1 MHIRLV
7 AAPWS
12 CPPALRSE
20 PPAPAHK
27 EGDEIELYAADKIKW
42 QEGRLL
48 AQGGHD
54 SRAGGKTQPGK
65 DRSSSG
71 SSSRW
76 LPGAT
81 THAPQ
86 DRASDGH
93 LRTFNIGMGDKFDEK
108 ATKVMAAGAY
118 GHWRPA

>member
-7 AAPWS
+7 AAALVLS
-12 CPPALRSE
+12 AALRSE

-42 QEGRLL
+42 QEGPPSLPR
-48 AQGGHD
+48 GHD
-54 SRAGGKTQPGK
+54 SRAGGKPSQGRTVRLPGQAP
-65 DRSSSG
+65 
-71 SSSRW
+71 RW

-93 LRTFNIGMGDKFDEK
+93 SGTFNIGMGDKFDEK

-118 GHWRPA
+118 GHWAAA